1 MMTDV
6 EMTDAEVAAQIARTD
21 RFIAELRAL
30 IAATITDPSSA
41 CADYHRSGLRRIA
54 ETIDRVDYVTFAN
67 LANINA
73 ALRGMLLEL
82 IEVKLMCVGGGPTLD
97 YPDAAALLATF
108 QPIVDMALK
117 RRLQ

>member
-1 MMTDV
+1 MM
-6 EMTDAEVAAQIARTD
+6 MTDAEVAAQIARTD

-41 CADYHRSGLRRIA
+41 CADYHRSGLRRIT

-82 IEVKLMCVGGGPTLD
+82 IEVKLMCVGAGPTLD
-97 YPDAAALLATF
+97 FADATAFLAGF
-108 QPIVDMALK
+108 KSMIDMALA
-117 RRLQ
+117 RRLN